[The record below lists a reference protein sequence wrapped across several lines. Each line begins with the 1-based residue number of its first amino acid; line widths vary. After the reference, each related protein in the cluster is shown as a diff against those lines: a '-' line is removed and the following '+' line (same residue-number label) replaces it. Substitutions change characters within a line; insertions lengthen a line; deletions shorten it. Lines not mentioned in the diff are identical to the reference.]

1 LTLLPDLAPWQ
12 WALGVFCAFLLGV
25 GKTGAPGAGTL
36 TAPLMVLAVGDAR
49 LSPAWTA
56 PILIVGDVFAVSY
69 WRRHAE
75 ARSLFSLIPW
85 VALGMAAGAF
95 ALSLSE
101 LVLRRMVGVIVL
113 SMLAVNIARRWYPEM
128 RVSGHAPVYGVA
140 AGFAT
145 TVATSAGP
153 VMSLYLLTKR
163 LPKER
168 FVATGAWFFL
178 VVNVAKLPIYA
189 AHRLFSPAS
198 LVFDAIMVPPV
209 LCGAMAG
216 LWLVRRIPQRTFEIL
231 IITLTALSSI
241 FLFR

>member
-1 LTLLPDLAPWQ
+1 MPDLAPWQ
-12 WALGVFCAFLLGV
+12 WALGILCAFLLGV

-56 PILIVGDVFAVSY
+56 PILIVGDVFAVTY

-75 ARSLFSLIPW
+75 ARALFSLIPW
-85 VALGMAAGAF
+85 VAVGMAAGGF

-101 LVLRRMVGVIVL
+101 LVLRRIVGAIVW
-113 SMLAVNIARRWYPEM
+113 SMLAVNVARRWNPEM
-128 RVSGHAPVYGVA
+128 RIAGRAPVYGVA

-168 FVATGAWFFL
+168 FVATGAWFFF
-178 VVNVAKLPIYA
+178 VVNLAKLPIYA

-198 LVFDAIMVPPV
+198 LVFDALMIPPV
-209 LCGAMAG
+209 LCGAVIG

-231 IITLTALSSI
+231 IITLTALSSV